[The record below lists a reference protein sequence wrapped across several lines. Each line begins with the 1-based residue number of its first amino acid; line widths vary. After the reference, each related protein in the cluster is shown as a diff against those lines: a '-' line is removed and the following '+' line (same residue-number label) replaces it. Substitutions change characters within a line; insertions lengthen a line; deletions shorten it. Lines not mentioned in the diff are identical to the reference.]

1 MNNLIE
7 LWVVFEVIFGG
18 KAIESLDVLDIFR
31 GSLDGDIVVDIFN
44 LD

>member
-7 LWVVFEVIFGG
+7 LWVVFEIIFSG
-18 KAIESLDVLDIFR
+18 KTIESLDILDIFG
-31 GSLDGDIVVDIFN
+31 GSLDGDVVVDIFN